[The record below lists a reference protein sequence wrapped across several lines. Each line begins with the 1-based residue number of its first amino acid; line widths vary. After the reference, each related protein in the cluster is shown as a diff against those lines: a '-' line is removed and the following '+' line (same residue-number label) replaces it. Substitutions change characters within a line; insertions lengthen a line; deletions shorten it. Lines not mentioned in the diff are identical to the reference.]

1 MRNLV
6 KYVGIGLLVMGLAA
20 CDNSDSKAPTVGAA
34 AESNASGRGNQPA
47 GWQAELHPACGHGR
61 PERQTGYPGRTIC
74 TSTLTLPARKRSS
87 SSSATAPMK
96 IWRCWRNALED
107 QQRSRDPQLQVVSN
121 KPLEIKGHTLQQ
133 LDSIISAKGQTARS
147 SVILGKVDDKLLTLQ
162 VTLPAD
168 NQQQAQTE
176 AESIINTL
184 TIQ

>member
-1 MRNLV
+1 MIIETFRQAIQNVWSNKLRTFLTMLGIIIGV
-6 KYVGIGLLVMGLAA
+6 MAVIVIVGDSTNEDLAVLA
-20 CDNSDSKAPTVGAA
+20 
-34 AESNASGRGNQPA
+34 
-47 GWQAELHPACGHGR
+47 
-61 PERQTGYPGRTIC
+61 
-74 TSTLTLPARKRSS
+74 KR
-87 SSSATAPMK
+87 
-96 IWRCWRNALED
+96 LED

-133 LDSIISAKGQTARS
+133 LDSIISAKGQTAWS